1 MGSTRTEFIVPEHKL
16 VVNTQYLVT
25 ITWSFPYC
33 FLQAVLRSKRFLS
46 ANTMRF
52 QKVTNLNPWSTNA
65 CQKRHGE
72 DNLTHH
78 NFDGQKF
85 CLIWR
90 VIINNL
96 PDTSSIL
103 LNINEQRLFKLN
115 YSKMQNLKHFKFKK
129 RIQKISI
136 SKNVWPLLF

>member
-1 MGSTRTEFIVPEHKL
+1 MVL
-16 VVNTQYLVT
+16 TQKGPDKFWTKFEL
-25 ITWSFPYC
+25 WSHSEAHC
-33 FLQAVLRSKRFLS
+33 FLQVVLRFLS
-46 ANTMRF
+46 TNTMRF

-96 PDTSSIL
+96 LKFIYSEKATKFCEIFTLLLTSTT
-103 LNINEQRLFKLN
+103 
-115 YSKMQNLKHFKFKK
+115 
-129 RIQKISI
+129 
-136 SKNVWPLLF
+136 

>member
-1 MGSTRTEFIVPEHKL
+1 MVL
-16 VVNTQYLVT
+16 TQKGPDKFWTKFEL
-25 ITWSFPYC
+25 WSHSEAHC
-33 FLQAVLRSKRFLS
+33 FLQVVLRFLS
-46 ANTMRF
+46 TNTMRF

-103 LNINEQRLFKLN
+103 LNINE
-115 YSKMQNLKHFKFKK
+115 
-129 RIQKISI
+129 
-136 SKNVWPLLF
+136 